1 MVHFFHEGGGLY
13 LKGEK
18 PLTLSSISNTGLIDD
33 VPPLSANGTLRFI
46 RIIYMGQGY
55 KYNNPLPDLKY
66 PFIDFACF
74 SLLFDIPVF

>member
-1 MVHFFHEGGGLY
+1 MVHFFHEGGGPY

-18 PLTLSSISNTGLIDD
+18 PPTTSSISNTGIING
-33 VPPLSANGTLRFI
+33 VPPLRANRLLRFI
-46 RIIYMGQGY
+46 RIIYMGLAH
-55 KYNNPLPDLKY
+55 KSNNPPPDLKY